1 MSSAVSTVSAVEG
14 SLIESCRDNFF
25 VSWQGEKVCSDAPE
39 TGKGEAVSTDAR
51 GAAAASRAWLKYVK
65 KINELNAVKSM
76 TAWTDWRARRQVA
89 PQGNFVTGEHV
100 SFELGNLAALVNL
113 GVEHSGKRGIVEV
126 APSQWVGLG
135 VRGTSAGRAG
145 SQNHFPRSRR
155 PRIGRPA

>member
-1 MSSAVSTVSAVEG
+1 LTK
-14 SLIESCRDNFF
+14 IR
-25 VSWQGEKVCSDAPE
+25 SDAPE
-39 TGKGEAVSTDAR
+39 TGKGEAVDADAR
-51 GAAAASRAWLKYVK
+51 RAAAACRVWLKYVK
-65 KINELNAVKSM
+65 KINELSAVKSM

-135 VRGTSAGRAG
+135 VRGTSAGRGG
-145 SQNHFPRSRR
+145 SQNTFLGHGGHVLGALPDLR
-155 PRIGRPA
+155 